1 MDRNVRDK
9 LYKKHFKMP
18 SRKEEYI
25 LTVFLATCIYGCPFL
40 QKLMFPSR
48 LNK

>member
-9 LYKKHFKMP
+9 LYKKNSKCQVE
-18 SRKEEYI
+18 KKNI
-25 LTVFLATCIYGCPFL
+25 IIIVFLPTCIYGCPFL